1 MSTPQRVVI
10 LGASNKPERYS
21 NRAMKDLL
29 KAGHEVVLV
38 NRGIQEIDGMPVHQ
52 SLADITGE
60 VDTLTMYV
68 NRDISTLEADKIV
81 ALKPKRA
88 IFSPGTEN
96 APLQE
101 RLKAAGVETLEACP
115 LVMLRTGEF

>member
-1 MSTPQRVVI
+1 MSSQRVVI

-21 NRAMKDLL
+21 NKAMKELV
-29 KAGHEVVLV
+29 KAGHQVVLV
-38 NRGIQEIDGMPVHQ
+38 NRGLQEIDGLPVHQ
-52 SLADITGE
+52 SLADVTGE

-68 NRDISTLEADKIV
+68 NRDISNLEADKIV

-96 APLQE
+96 PALMAKLSE
-101 RLKAAGVETLEACP
+101 AGIETLEACP
-115 LVMLRTGEF
+115 LVMLRTGTF

>member
-1 MSTPQRVVI
+1 MSSQRVVI

-21 NRAMKDLL
+21 NKAMKELV
-29 KAGHEVVLV
+29 KAGHQVVLV
-38 NRGIQEIDGMPVHQ
+38 NRGLQEIDGLPVHQ
-52 SLADITGE
+52 SLEEVTGE
-60 VDTLTMYV
+60 VDTLTLYV

-96 APLQE
+96 PALMTKLSE
-101 RLKAAGVETLEACP
+101 AGIETLEACP
-115 LVMLRTGEF
+115 LVMLRTGTF

>member
-1 MSTPQRVVI
+1 MNTQRVVI

-21 NRAMKDLL
+21 NKAMKELV
-29 KAGHEVVLV
+29 KAGHHVVLV
-38 NRGIQEIDGMPVHQ
+38 NRGLQEIDGLPVHQ
-52 SLADITGE
+52 SLADVTGE
-60 VDTLTMYV
+60 VDTLAMYV

-96 APLQE
+96 PALMAKLSE
-101 RLKAAGVETLEACP
+101 AGIETLEACP
-115 LVMLRTGEF
+115 LVMLRTGTF

>member
-1 MSTPQRVVI
+1 MNSQRVVI

-21 NRAMKDLL
+21 NKAMKDLL
-29 KAGHEVVLV
+29 KAGHQVVLV
-38 NRGIQEIDGMPVHQ
+38 NRGLQEIDGIPVHQ
-52 SLADITGE
+52 SLADVTGD

-68 NRDISTLEADKIV
+68 NRDISTLEGDKIV

-96 APLQE
+96 PALMAKLSE
-101 RLKAAGVETLEACP
+101 AGIETMEACP
-115 LVMLRTGEF
+115 LVMLRTGQF

>member
-1 MSTPQRVVI
+1 MSSQRVVI

-21 NRAMKDLL
+21 NKAMKELV
-29 KAGHEVVLV
+29 KAGHQVVLV
-38 NRGIQEIDGMPVHQ
+38 NRGLQEIDGLPVHQ
-52 SLADITGE
+52 SLTDVTGE

-68 NRDISTLEADKIV
+68 NRDISTLESDKIV

-96 APLQE
+96 PALMAKLSE
-101 RLKAAGVETLEACP
+101 AGIETLEACP
-115 LVMLRTGEF
+115 LVMLRTGTF